1 MGLKDGTLADLIPRN
16 DETPHFNTA
25 GIVCTHMLRALDF
38 LASKRIIHRDLKP
51 ENILYTTVNGEF
63 HLQLGD
69 FGLSNRQEAAA
80 THAGSMLYQAPEFFL
95 GGSQSPKADIWSL
108 FVTIMW
114 TLNTYKLRQIARN
127 RHAFVGIHVLWDK
140 ITEAASQPEYAKF
153 QAMARTDPNTRAS
166 AAQMLVALFNGKG
179 LTTPRRQIPD
189 IVSLVPAVTPVSPVT
204 AQLPVPGVGNPE
216 PSPAARLRGQAP
228 TRSPAL
234 RLNPPAPPVPTI
246 RLPGNGNLKN
256 QPDGPSPL
264 LPAFPAYQRG
274 RRPGLRDLQ
283 LQPRGLGQQTPPAA
297 RLELCP
303 RHPNEATPPRQPDPP
318 AEAPSEDP
326 TGRRRAQPSPSPTP
340 KPAREL
346 TPDLA
351 LARGKTALRRR
362 SPGPS
367 ASPAP
372 PEQVPTTAPQGTR
385 RTATM
390 TGTRRARSRQRPT
403 AARRTPLDQ
412 QHPEKEEGQKNEG
425 ESSGAR
431 RDRMPG
437 RFPTD
442 SYMGGFI

>member
-283 LQPRGLGQQTPPAA
+283 LQPRGLGQQ
-297 RLELCP
+297 
-303 RHPNEATPPRQPDPP
+303 
-318 AEAPSEDP
+318 APVGHGRAS
-326 TGRRRAQPSPSPTP
+326 GRRRHAVRLWTSSIL
-340 KPAREL
+340 KR
-346 TPDLA
+346 
-351 LARGKTALRRR
+351 
-362 SPGPS
+362 
-367 ASPAP
+367 
-372 PEQVPTTAPQGTR
+372 
-385 RTATM
+385 
-390 TGTRRARSRQRPT
+390 RRARRTRESRVARGVIGCLARFRLTVIWAGLFNIKSRFGGLVRFIAGYPT
-403 AARRTPLDQ
+403 VGWLAAFETIPCDTSLL
-412 QHPEKEEGQKNEG
+412 
-425 ESSGAR
+425 
-431 RDRMPG
+431 
-437 RFPTD
+437 
-442 SYMGGFI
+442 